1 MEEAIYLKRYRMKN
15 RKWKEF
21 KLAELFQV
29 KRGKRLVESDRIPGM
44 RPLITAGFHNSGI
57 ASFIANSEQEIFPK
71 STITIDM
78 FANAFYRNY
87 SYSADDNIL
96 VLINDDI
103 SENCKLFITTVFDN
117 ANQFSYGKQYRL
129 GNFKRQ
135 KIMLPVTNN
144 GTPDWAFMEEY
155 VQIKYNQIKD
165 TYKFP
170 EQHEILDFREIDE
183 VEWGE
188 FLISDYFDVNKER
201 GSESNMDS
209 LAKGNLP
216 LISAKKFGN
225 GLKGFVETEPRKIK
239 SSNVI
244 TWNKDGD
251 GGAGLAYYQ
260 EFKFAVD
267 SHVFVLYAKFPAN
280 KYNQLFIV
288 TLLSKYKE
296 VFNHGRANSLSRYK
310 AEKIMLPSKDGL
322 PDFVFMEQYMK
333 RLENRIIKNWRL
345 N

>member
-135 KIMLPVTNN
+135 KIMLPVTNY

-155 VQIKYNQIKD
+155 VQIKLN
-165 TYKFP
+165 
-170 EQHEILDFREIDE
+170 
-183 VEWGE
+183 
-188 FLISDYFDVNKER
+188 
-201 GSESNMDS
+201 
-209 LAKGNLP
+209 
-216 LISAKKFGN
+216 
-225 GLKGFVETEPRKIK
+225 KIK
-239 SSNVI
+239 S
-244 TWNKDGD
+244 
-251 GGAGLAYYQ
+251 
-260 EFKFAVD
+260 
-267 SHVFVLYAKFPAN
+267 
-280 KYNQLFIV
+280 
-288 TLLSKYKE
+288 
-296 VFNHGRANSLSRYK
+296 R
-310 AEKIMLPSKDGL
+310 LPI
-322 PDFVFMEQYMK
+322 DFLDQ
-333 RLENRIIKNWRL
+333 IK
-345 N
+345 